1 MLDTTEIIDWFLGI
15 SCRWLKWYENCA
27 NFDESHL
34 FSPVSV
40 QGSILTMTKRGS
52 IIMYFPTDKQQFETQ
67 PHSVTYSP
75 DNGHTVGKSTL
86 VMNIASLLE

>member
-1 MLDTTEIIDWFLGI
+1 MRIVTAAN
-15 SCRWLKWYENCA
+15 SLKSLCSLH
-27 NFDESHL
+27 FFRVTSSL
-34 FSPVSV
+34 P
-40 QGSILTMTKRGS
+40 
-52 IIMYFPTDKQQFETQ
+52 FPFKDKQQFETQ